1 MTEEEF
7 AYNQGVARL
16 VRKYVILTLEEREW
30 VDAILEKETVNEL
43 EKCYAYHQCKTSF
56 EMALWWAHCNTLD
69 DYADRLI
76 VVRGV
81 PQDQLRALR
90 ALTLGLK

>member
-1 MTEEEF
+1 MTEDEF
-7 AYNQGVARL
+7 ANNQGVARL
-16 VRKYVILTLEEREW
+16 VRKYVVLTLDEQEW
-30 VDAILEKETVNEL
+30 ADEILKQTTAEEL
-43 EKCYAYHQCKTSF
+43 EECYAYHRCRTSF
-56 EMALWWAHCNTLD
+56 ETAPWWAHCNTLD

-81 PQDQLRALR
+81 PADQVRALR